1 MNSAVST
8 AIGRN
13 DPCPCGSGSKYKH
26 CCAISSTT
34 PSATEPDYRQLLE
47 SARYNA
53 YQLGEF
59 AAAERCYREVLAIKP
74 GNAEALAGVGQ
85 GLCWRRRRAEGRQ
98 YMVKAAKTMMR
109 QIDKTEGRILLE
121 LAEQLQM
128 WGEIDL
134 SLQLCRAAVKR
145 MPNNP
150 SAHYGV
156 ASCLH
161 RLNHTDQA
169 VAAMSKVLRLAPN
182 DSGCQILMA
191 LLELEQKQVDQARQ
205 RLERV
210 IETEANSAQLAR
222 ACLELSKVY
231 DKQRRYDDAF
241 EMLSRSGELLRQQP
255 DSQRVNADYIFDKI
269 ALFKRGF
276 DDALLKRWSVED
288 LADGHPSPV
297 FLIGFL
303 RSGTTL
309 TEQVLAAHPQVVTSD
324 ENQLLDEIVDELEQ
338 MTGIRGNTPEA
349 LRKLNIEQARAL
361 RQLYWQ
367 RAGEEFTPAALKKRF
382 VNKVALNSIETGLIS
397 CLFPDAK
404 IIFALRDPRD
414 ICLSCA
420 MQSFT
425 SSPATINMLSWQGIA
440 KQYAA
445 VMDLWLSLRERIAPD
460 YLELRYEDTV
470 DDFERSFRKV
480 FALMDLEWHEEVVR
494 YHERLAG
501 KFVATPSFSA
511 VSQPIYRSSLAR
523 WQGYA
528 KHFEPIL
535 PLLQPYIEAFG
546 YRRD

>member
-1 MNSAVST
+1 MHPAVST

-13 DPCPCGSGSKYKH
+13 DPCPCGSGNKYKH
-26 CCAISSTT
+26 CCATANSNQ
-34 PSATEPDYRQLLE
+34 SATKQDYRQLLE

-53 YQLGEF
+53 YQLRDF

-98 YMVKAAKTMMR
+98 YMIKAAKAMTR

-169 VAAMSKVLRLAPN
+169 LAAMGKVLQLAPN

-191 LLELEQKQVDQARQ
+191 LLELDKKQVSQARQ
-205 RLERV
+205 RLERIV
-210 IETEANSAQLAR
+210 ETEAKPTQLAR

-231 DKQRRYDDAF
+231 DKQRHYDDAF
-241 EMLSRSGELLRQQP
+241 EMLSRSGELLRRQP
-255 DSQRVNADYIFDKI
+255 ENQRVNADYIFDKI

-276 DDALLKRWSVED
+276 DDSLLKRWRVDD
-288 LADGHPSPV
+288 LADSQPSPV

-324 ENQLLDEIVDELEQ
+324 ENQLLDEVVDELEQ
-338 MTGIRGNTPEA
+338 LTGIRGNTPEA
-349 LRKLNIEQARAL
+349 LRKLSLDQAREL
-361 RQLYWQ
+361 RKLYWL
-367 RAGEEFTPAALKKRF
+367 RASEEFTPAVLKKRF

-425 SSPATINMLSWQGIA
+425 NSPATINMLSWQGIA
-440 KQYAA
+440 RQYAA

-470 DDFERSFRKV
+470 NDFENSFRKV
-480 FALMDLEWHEEVVR
+480 FALMGLDWHGEVAR

-535 PLLQPYIEAFG
+535 ALLQPYIEAFG
-546 YRRD
+546 YQQD